1 MYESV
6 CDLFIGMYVCV
17 RMMSLCVVSLWVG
30 VRAYQHVCICIS
42 TCTCMRICVCARVLR
57 LVKVQ
62 CFLFCRLVLLWGSQR
77 WEQTEKRAKKNIEM
91 ERKRRKKEAKPN
103 SLQVTELQQV
113 SQPGSQHRSRTQRRH
128 MLECQCPMRARRG
141 TRRQR
146 PREVRELGGDQHR
159 PTWAPEVRASAR
171 VSPPCPRRSRS
182 RRVRDVKCRPR
193 GCSGQGMGWA
203 INNHTGYTTPWTVTS
218 PSQEKINN
226 I

>member
-1 MYESV
+1 MHTNMCAYVYLRAHVSE
-6 CDLFIGMYVCV
+6 FVCV
-17 RMMSLCVVSLWVG
+17 QGFSGWSRHNASFSVGLCYFGALKG
-30 VRAYQHVCICIS
+30 GN
-42 TCTCMRICVCARVLR
+42 R
-57 LVKVQ
+57 LKNE
-62 CFLFCRLVLLWGSQR
+62 QR
-77 WEQTEKRAKKNIEM
+77 KTQKWKEKE
-91 ERKRRKKEAKPN
+91 ERKKKEAKPN

-128 MLECQCPMRARRG
+128 MLECQCPMRAGRG

-159 PTWAPEVRASAR
+159 HTWAPEVRASAR

-182 RRVRDVKCRPR
+182 RCVRDVKCRPR